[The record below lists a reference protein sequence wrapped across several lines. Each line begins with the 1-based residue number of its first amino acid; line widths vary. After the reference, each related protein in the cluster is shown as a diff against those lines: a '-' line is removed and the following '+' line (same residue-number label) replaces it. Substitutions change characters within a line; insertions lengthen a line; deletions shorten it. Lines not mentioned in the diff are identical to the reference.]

1 MNPNI
6 NTIANRLSLRPPQR
20 TSLEILARICD
31 LISLEKGAD
40 VAQALKTVRSEF
52 STVTDF
58 ERDFPSFCFAL
69 ATGVGKTRLMGAFI
83 AYLNKTEGIRHF
95 FVLAPNLTIYNKLI
109 ADFTPNTPKYVFQ
122 GIAEFAVEPPE
133 IITGDNYESG
143 RAIRWSGLY
152 GESGVHVNIFNIGKI
167 TSIET
172 PKGAVKTNVPKFR
185 RLHEY
190 IGQSYFDYLSKLYD
204 LVLLMDE
211 SHRYRASAGMKAIQ
225 ELRPILGL
233 ESTATPQIERGGVA
247 DPFKNVIY
255 SYPLSN
261 AMEDGFVKEPAV
273 ATRENFDIENYDE
286 GGLERLKLEDGVR
299 IHENTKVELEVYAR
313 ENGAPI
319 VKPFMLVIARDTD
332 HANALVKLIEDAT
345 FFEGR
350 YEGKV
355 ITVHSALKGEERDE
369 TVEQLIHVEKPDN
382 PTEIV
387 IHVNMLKEGWDVTNL
402 YTIVPLRAANS
413 MTLVE
418 QSIGRGLRL
427 PYGKRTGVG
436 AVDRLTI
443 VAHDKFQEIVDYANS
458 PESIIRGG
466 LKIVGIPT
474 ERTRVVVAEPEIVNR
489 IAGPVAPQGKPG
501 TPADEQQ
508 KFLFESPK
516 EREAAKATL
525 EVIREFECLPRSA
538 NLDQPEIQ
546 RQIEEKVKTRI
557 TPAQQELEGVAE
569 KVDVAMVVAKTI
581 QLRNELSI
589 DIPRIT
595 IQPVGDVT
603 RGYREFKMDL
613 SRVSYQPE
621 DNEILTQE
629 LHRREQH
636 RLMSGTGI
644 VPEEKPEDYLVRGL
658 IDFNDI
664 SYDDQAA
671 LLYTLAGQVVAH
683 LRSYLK
689 DEVKVTNV
697 LQYHQQGLVNLIHA
711 QMQDHYEEK
720 ATAYEAHVSKGFTTL
735 RPNNYSAPSDEAE
748 RDFRVPVIEKQD
760 IRKML
765 FSGFKRCLYCVQK
778 FDSDSER
785 RFAVVLENDS
795 EAPKWFKPIRGVF
808 QIHYAGD
815 ASYEPDFVV
824 ETKTDKFVCETKAA
838 NEMKDQ
844 DVLAKAKAAAEW
856 CRHATEH
863 EGNNGGKP
871 WTYLLIPHD
880 VITDNKTSQGL
891 AATYAVQAGS
901 AKIVSG
907 EVRGLR
913 EAAPFAR
920 VTPRDEE
927 KYRTC
932 VPLLTL
938 KAAAGAFS
946 DPQHVEEPADWEWIA
961 VNTKHRLRPGM
972 FVAQVLGK
980 SMEPAISDGAYGL
993 FAAPVTGARQGK
1005 TVLVQMRDATDPETG
1020 ERYTVKRYESEK
1032 VHEGDSWRHTR
1043 ITLKPLN
1050 PDFQSIVFTGAEE
1063 GQVKVIAEYLETL
1076 GSES

>member
-1 MNPNI
+1 MNPAV

-31 LISLEKGAD
+31 IISIEKGAD
-40 VAQALKTVRSEF
+40 IVQSLKAVQSEF

-58 ERDFPSFCFAL
+58 ERDFPSLCFAL

-143 RAIRWSGLY
+143 RGVRGQDLFGDNS
-152 GESGVHVNIFNIGKI
+152 VHVNIFNIGKI

-172 PKGAVKTNVPKFR
+172 PKGAVKTNIPKFR
-185 RLHEY
+185 RLQEY
-190 IGQSYFDYLSKLYD
+190 IGQSYFDYLSQLDD

-211 SHRYRASAGMKAIQ
+211 SHRYRASAGMKAIS
-225 ELRPILGL
+225 ELKPILGL
-233 ESTATPQIERGGVA
+233 ELTATPQIERGGDA

-273 ATRENFDIENYDE
+273 ATRENFDIHNYDE

-313 ENGAPI
+313 ENGVPI
-319 VKPFMLVIARDTD
+319 VKPFMLVIAKDTD
-332 HANALVKLIEDAT
+332 HANALMKLIEDAT

-350 YEGKV
+350 YKGKV

-369 TVEQLIHVEKPDN
+369 TVEQLIHVEKTDN

-413 MTLVE
+413 RTLVE

-443 VAHDKFQEIVDYANS
+443 VSHDKFQEIVDYANS

-474 ERTRVVVAEPEIVNR
+474 ERIRLVVAEPEIVSR
-489 IAGPVAPQGKPG
+489 VSEPLSPPYGKSGPP
-501 TPADEQQ
+501 TEQQ

-525 EVIREFECLPRSA
+525 EVIRREFERLPRSSD
-538 NLDQPEIQ
+538 LTKPDIQ
-546 RQIEEKVKTRI
+546 RQIVEKVKTII
-557 TPAQQELEGVAE
+557 TPAQLEIQGVAE
-569 KVDVAMVVAKTI
+569 KVDVEKVVAKTI
-581 QLRNELSI
+581 QLHNELSI

-595 IQPVGDVT
+595 VQPVGNVT
-603 RGYREFKMDL
+603 RGYREFTMDL
-613 SRVSYQPE
+613 SRVNYQPV
-621 DNEILTQE
+621 DNEILIQE

-671 LLYTLAGQVVAH
+671 LLYKLAGQVVAH

-689 DEVKVTNV
+689 DESEVLNV
-697 LQYHQQGLVNLIHA
+697 LQFHQQGLVNLIHA
-711 QMQDHYEEK
+711 QMQEHYEEK

-735 RPNNYSAPSDEAE
+735 RPNNYSAPVDEAE
-748 RDFRVPVIEKQD
+748 RDFRAPVTEKQD

-765 FSGFKRCLYCVQK
+765 FSGFRTCLYRVQK

-795 EAPKWFKPIRGVF
+795 EVLKWFKP
-808 QIHYAGD
+808 AKGD
-815 ASYEPDFVV
+815 IPIFHSGDTPYEPDFAV
-824 ETKTDKFVCETKAA
+824 ETKTAKFLCETKRAD
-838 NEMKDQ
+838 EMEDRE
-844 DVLAKAKAAAEW
+844 VLAKAKAAIEW
-856 CRHATEH
+856 CQHATVH
-863 EGNNGGKP
+863 AGKNGGKS
-871 WTYLLIPHD
+871 WSYLLIPHD
-880 VITDNKTSQGL
+880 VITDNKTLKGL
-891 AATYAVQAGS
+891 AASCTHRAKPEM
-901 AKIVSG
+901 AKIV
-907 EVRGLR
+907 
-913 EAAPFAR
+913 AP
-920 VTPRDEE
+920 
-927 KYRTC
+927 
-932 VPLLTL
+932 
-938 KAAAGAFS
+938 S
-946 DPQHVEEPADWEWIA
+946 
-961 VNTKHRLRPGM
+961 
-972 FVAQVLGK
+972 
-980 SMEPAISDGAYGL
+980 
-993 FAAPVTGARQGK
+993 
-1005 TVLVQMRDATDPETG
+1005 
-1020 ERYTVKRYESEK
+1020 
-1032 VHEGDSWRHTR
+1032 
-1043 ITLKPLN
+1043 
-1050 PDFQSIVFTGAEE
+1050 
-1063 GQVKVIAEYLETL
+1063 
-1076 GSES
+1076 